1 MVSIVSGWHQG
12 LVMKVASL
20 IVVVISYVF
29 SGMLSKMI
37 SPYIAELITQQISP
51 DIQFVKGGILSV
63 TEAFSY
69 TVIFM
74 LIFFVVRYFFRRLI
88 KIFKL
93 IDHIPVIGFVNKVG
107 GAVAGFLVDFM
118 IIYVICMFLFSC

>member
-1 MVSIVSGWHQG
+1 MEIGTIIDVVLAFVFMVSIVSGWHQG

-63 TEAFSY
+63 TEAFHIRLY
-69 TVIFM
+69 
-74 LIFFVVRYFFRRLI
+74 LCLYFL
-88 KIFKL
+88 L
-93 IDHIPVIGFVNKVG
+93 
-107 GAVAGFLVDFM
+107 
-118 IIYVICMFLFSC
+118 